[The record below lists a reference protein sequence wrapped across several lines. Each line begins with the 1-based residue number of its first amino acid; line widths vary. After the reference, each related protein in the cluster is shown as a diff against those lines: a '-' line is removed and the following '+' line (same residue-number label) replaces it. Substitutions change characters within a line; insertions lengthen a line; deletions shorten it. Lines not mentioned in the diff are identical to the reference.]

1 MKTEF
6 RNRVFL
12 PVVMPLAIVLA
23 LAAFVGALA
32 LTFLH
37 GNHAGS
43 LALAAAG
50 AGGILFTVTL
60 ATTQDRLDAGRKAVL
75 VLAAATPFVIGGL
88 IGVGVLGDLEDEDR
102 LINIEPL
109 AQVPED
115 AVIAAENSQE
125 FCLPTE
131 DGCEPTELWTVE
143 TQGEDQFVFEFDNI
157 EDGVPH
163 NVSIAELAGD
173 RDAPEEGDERLHN
186 GDVITGPDEI
196 VETVEPGLEPGDY
209 FFVCDVHPTTMI
221 GVLEVVEEGEGEAD
235 DA

>member
-12 PVVMPLAIVLA
+12 PVIMPLGILLVLG
-23 LAAFVGALA
+23 AFVGTLA

-43 LALAAAG
+43 LALAAMG

-60 ATTQDRLDAGRKAVL
+60 ATTQDRLDAGRRTVL

-88 IGVGVLGDLEDEDR
+88 IGVGVIGDLEDEDR

-115 AVIAAENSQE
+115 AIIAAENSQE

-131 DGCEPTELWTVE
+131 DGACEPTELWTVE
-143 TQGEDQFVFEFDNI
+143 TQGEDEFVFEFDNI
-157 EDGVPH
+157 EAGVPH
-163 NVSIAELAGD
+163 NVSIAELEGD
-173 RDAPEEGDERLHN
+173 RDNPEGGERLHE
-186 GDVITGPDEI
+186 GDVITGEAQV
-196 VETVEPGLEPGDY
+196 VETVEPGLAPGDY

-221 GVLEVVEEGEGEAD
+221 GVLEVLEEGEGDAEA
-235 DA
+235 